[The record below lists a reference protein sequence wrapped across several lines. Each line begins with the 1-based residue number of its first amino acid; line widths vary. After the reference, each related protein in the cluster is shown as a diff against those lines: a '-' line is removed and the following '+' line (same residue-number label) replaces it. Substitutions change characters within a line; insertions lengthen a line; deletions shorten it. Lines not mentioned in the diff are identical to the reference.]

1 MCLSYRCLSLSSLHV
16 VYLSSVFLFGSV
28 GIFMCRVRLLQC
40 GGPLSACPVPPP
52 FYLNSKL
59 LTTITL
65 TLPHASNLDPLH
77 IYSFYIVFLPYIRI
91 REDVLPSPELACR
104 DPPPPTP
111 SLPVSSPLNCRKE
124 RKKRIKRLSHSL
136 LTASAAKPH
145 ESCHSTCIF
154 LRFIAFKF
162 WLLSMIC
169 FVCLRVVIFITSL

>member
-1 MCLSYRCLSLSSLHV
+1 MFKAKSFFTFSLSLNCFSYWMYMVMCLSYRCLSLSSLHV

-40 GGPLSACPVPPP
+40 GGPLSARPVPPP

-104 DPPPPTP
+104 DPPSHALPPRELT
-111 SLPVSSPLNCRKE
+111 LELQK
-124 RKKRIKRLSHSL
+124 RKKKEDKTSQSL
-136 LTASAAKPH
+136 APD
-145 ESCHSTCIF
+145 
-154 LRFIAFKF
+154 R
-162 WLLSMIC
+162 
-169 FVCLRVVIFITSL
+169 VCSEAP